1 MAPLPSPKAYKEL
14 TKKQK
19 RAILGAL
26 LSHRVDGEL
35 PKGTMAKIARNLAV
49 SRFAVGRLWK
59 RAISTRADGKV
70 HTPDVCSKKL
80 GNNRDVHRLYDRELM
95 KAEILAI
102 PLWKRSTVRN
112 LAAELKMPKSTL
124 QDILKKEKDEV
135 IHHHTSRL
143 KVHLNEEQMFQR
155 ILYCFSMTRW
165 RRTRTRQKCFYHDQ
179 MDTIHIDEKWFFM
192 TKINN
197 RYILV
202 VGEEPPKRTSHATL
216 LT

>member
-1 MAPLPSPKAYKEL
+1 MKE
-14 TKKQK
+14 
-19 RAILGAL
+19 
-26 LSHRVDGEL
+26 
-35 PKGTMAKIARNLAV
+35 
-49 SRFAVGRLWK
+49 
-59 RAISTRADGKV
+59 
-70 HTPDVCSKKL
+70 
-80 GNNRDVHRLYDRELM
+80 
-95 KAEILAI
+95 EILAI

-112 LAAELKMPKSTL
+112 LAHELKMPRSTL

-192 TKINN
+192 TKVNN

-202 VGEEPPKRTSHATL
+202 VGEEPPKRTVANKHSIHKVMFLCA
-216 LT
+216 